1 MLYDKT
7 KDIANLKQFWK
18 KGVNLKEWISSV
30 LLYSYNNEDCCIG
43 EGVEH
48 RSIEQ
53 NTLKNTVKTAIRYH
67 YKPIRMA
74 KINFK
79 NSVNNKCWKGYWKLY
94 HVYIPWW

>member
-30 LLYSYNNEDCCIG
+30 LLYSYNNEDCSIG

-48 RSIEQ
+48 WSMEQ
-53 NTLKNTVKTAIRYH
+53 NT
-67 YKPIRMA
+67 
-74 KINFK
+74 
-79 NSVNNKCWKGYWKLY
+79 
-94 HVYIPWW
+94 